1 MVIALKP
8 QVASGLAVAPDPQS
22 VQLDW
27 ISVLDGDVVS
37 VHGRPQSK
45 AVSPATLLTA
55 NATIR
60 TATRGVIIVK
70 VIVEWL
76 WETRKWLFARV
87 AVQIG
92 S

>member
-1 MVIALKP
+1 MVREVDGA
-8 QVASGLAVAPDPQS
+8 GGR
-22 VQLDW
+22 
-27 ISVLDGDVVS
+27 DGDRVETASRVWFS
-37 VHGRPQSK
+37 GGTRPAVCATGLDLSLGWGRRQ
-45 AVSPATLLTA
+45 PATLLTA